1 MPCLPLQY
9 VVCCNVCI
17 VKQRKEDLRAQI
29 MQQDQEDCTFSPAI
43 NSTARRTHSNNDN
56 RPFYVRL
63 AEKGQRYSESLEKKR
78 AQCRSFDDDGKKM
91 FVPTIIKKDAMVSK
105 DGLPTSKAHGDGSS
119 TADQRSITSTT
130 AAADEFLYLDAFDR
144 EERARRKHR
153 QVEEEAEVLANTRKM
168 NSSSLVLLRR
178 RAVSTSPPSPL
189 SLSLPVDNSSSHRTV
204 Y

>member
-1 MPCLPLQY
+1 
-9 VVCCNVCI
+9 
-17 VKQRKEDLRAQI
+17 

-43 NSTARRTHSNNDN
+43 NSTARIHTTNDK

-63 AEKGQRYSESLEKKR
+63 AEKGRRYSESLEKKR

-91 FVPTIIKKDAMVSK
+91 FVPTIIKKDAAVTK
-105 DGLPTSKAHGDGSS
+105 DGLLTSKAHGDGSS
-119 TADQRSITSTT
+119 ATDQRSITSTT

-153 QVEEEAEVLANTRKM
+153 QAEEEAEVLANTRKM

-178 RAVSTSPPSPL
+178 RAVSTSPP
-189 SLSLPVDNSSSHRTV
+189 LPCHCYCQLTAVVRTV
-204 Y
+204 LFIVSGEGIAGSVRGPRC

>member
-1 MPCLPLQY
+1 
-9 VVCCNVCI
+9 
-17 VKQRKEDLRAQI
+17 

-43 NSTARRTHSNNDN
+43 NSTARTHITNDK

-63 AEKGQRYSESLEKKR
+63 AEKGRRYSESLEKKR

-91 FVPTIIKKDAMVSK
+91 FVPTIIKKDVAVTK
-105 DGLPTSKAHGDGSS
+105 DGLPTNKAHAGGSS

-153 QVEEEAEVLANTRKM
+153 QAEEEAEVLANTRKM

-178 RAVSTSPPSPL
+178 RTVSM
-189 SLSLPVDNSSSHRTV
+189 SLSLQLAVDSSIVLFVVVRRRHRRV
-204 Y
+204 CSQS